1 MRVLPVATATQH
13 GACFKVTASCCDLPQ
28 MPNFADLIDEDGGV
42 FATKREKPPFSV
54 EEKKIILF
62 WRNSRKT
69 GRRR

>member
-28 MPNFADLIDEDGGV
+28 MPNFAHLIDEDGGV

-62 WRNSRKT
+62 
-69 GRRR
+69 